1 MSESGGVQEYLQNVS
16 RKITTFMRRGD
27 AFIQNIPKL
36 IRDTQAGLLA
46 PEVLAA
52 LEHKWEQHRD
62 SLTEKEQQQ
71 MKLSPAQKALS
82 TFGHALWNSA
92 GFLYVD

>member
-1 MSESGGVQEYLQNVS
+1 V
-16 RKITTFMRRGD
+16 T
-27 AFIQNIPKL
+27 
-36 IRDTQAGLLA
+36 
-46 PEVLAA
+46 LAA
-52 LEHKWEQHRD
+52 LEHKWEQHRA